1 MIFPEKKI
9 GILGGGQLGKMLC
22 IAAAPWHLKIA
33 VLDKDPSFPAA
44 PYCTEF
50 VKGDFSEYDDV
61 MNFGK
66 DLDIIT
72 IEIEGVNSKALHD
85 LKKMGKAVFPDP
97 EFLDI
102 VKDKGRQNQ
111 FYRVHR
117 LPTTRFSSFDQL
129 TELKEKVDNG
139 DWKFPFVWKSR
150 FEGYDGRGVAIVKSD
165 DELNSLPKG
174 ACLIEELV
182 DIEKELAIIVCRNE
196 NGEKS
201 VYGAVE
207 MVFHEAN
214 LLDQLESPANID
226 PAIEH
231 KMKEIAFELVDS
243 VDYRGIL
250 AIEFFLDK
258 KGNLLINEV
267 APRPHNSG
275 HHTIECCPC
284 SQYEQLIRMI
294 LNLPPGDTTSIQ
306 QGIMFN
312 LLGHPDY
319 SGQAKIEGF
328 QQALNTKNVHLHWYG
343 KPQTR
348 PMRKMGHVVVAGEN
362 RKEILSTAED
372 LKKKIIIKS

>member
-50 VKGDFSEYDDV
+50 VEGDFSNYDEV
-61 MNFGK
+61 MNFAK

-117 LPTTRFSSFDQL
+117 LPTTKFSSFDQL
-129 TELKEKVDNG
+129 TELKEKVNNG

-150 FEGYDGRGVAIVKSD
+150 FEGYDGRGVAIIKSQED
-165 DELNSLPKG
+165 LNSLPEG

-182 DIEKELAIIVCRNE
+182 NIEKELAIIVCRNE
-196 NGEKS
+196 NGEKA

-226 PAIEH
+226 SSIES

-294 LNLPPGDTTSIQ
+294 LNLPPGDTSSTQ
-306 QGIMFN
+306 EGIMFN

-319 SGQAKIEGF
+319 SGPAKIEGF
-328 QQALNTKNVHLHWYG
+328 NQALNTKNVHLHWYG
-343 KPQTR
+343 KSDTR
-348 PMRKMGHVVVAGEN
+348 PMRKMGHVVVAGKN
-362 RKEILSTAED
+362 RKEILGIAED